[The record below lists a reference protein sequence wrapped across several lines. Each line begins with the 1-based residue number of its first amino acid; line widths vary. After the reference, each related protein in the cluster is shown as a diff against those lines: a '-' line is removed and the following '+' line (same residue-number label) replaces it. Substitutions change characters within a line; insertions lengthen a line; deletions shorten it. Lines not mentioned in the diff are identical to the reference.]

1 MPAGAVFD
9 SINGLLN
16 PGRLLIDLQQA
27 NELARRLAGC
37 MQPEAIARCITDG
50 LVETFD
56 SAFARIWLVEPDGNA
71 LRLVASSGMYTRLD
85 GSFARVPMGA
95 FKVGKIA
102 HNQVPFL
109 SNNLA
114 EETWVKDR
122 NWAIANNIRG
132 FAGYPL
138 MVGDR
143 VVGVLAMFSHHALAP
158 EFLEVLQ
165 SLCTT
170 VAVALEA
177 AIQFQQ
183 VQGQGRS
190 PLTAPTVSAPLSDQ
204 IAALLTTPRLT
215 LVGTEQP
222 LPPSTTHLFL
232 KAAEAL
238 NQLQCIYVRLTY
250 QPEWV
255 ALEAIVSV
263 RDARAETSQQAV
275 GDRFEELAF
284 TVSCLG
290 GTLQTLADDNPNA
303 VQVMLKLPYPT
314 CALGTTV
321 RVQCSL
327 PVLHMAFTHLAYQAG
342 LRVSKTGDRTVPLL
356 TNDAHLLATADH
368 VLWIQTPQTPRPAN
382 IAAVLDLATQPEQ
395 LRQAVA
401 AVLQGKAWGHVP
413 QSGSPLSEREHEI
426 LRLLTEGMRD
436 RDIANHLVISESTV
450 KFHLNN
456 VLAKLNARTRYQAIH
471 HAALA
476 GWLL

>member
-1 MPAGAVFD
+1 MD
-9 SINGLLN
+9 GLLN

-27 NELARRLAGC
+27 NGLARRLAGC

-56 SAFARIWLVEPDGNA
+56 SAFARIWLIEPDGQA

-138 MVGDR
+138 LVGDR

-165 SLCTT
+165 GLCTT

-183 VQGQGRS
+183 VQGRS
-190 PLTAPTVSAPLSDQ
+190 PLTAPITSASLSDQ
-204 IAALLTTPRLT
+204 IAALLITPRLT

-222 LPPSTTHLFL
+222 LPASTTHLFL
-232 KAAEAL
+232 KAAESL
-238 NQLQCIYVRLTY
+238 NRLPCLYARLTY

-263 RDARAETSQQAV
+263 RAAGAQEGPHTV

-290 GTLQTLADDNPNA
+290 GTLQTLADDSPNA

-314 CALGTTV
+314 CDFGAPV

-342 LRVSKTGDRTVPLL
+342 LRVYNTGDRTVPLL
-356 TNDAHLLATADH
+356 TNEAQLLTTADH
-368 VLWIQTPQTPRPAN
+368 VLWIQTPHTPPPAG

-401 AVLQGKAWGHVP
+401 AVLQGKSWGHAP
-413 QSGSPLSEREHEI
+413 QAGSPLSEREHEI
-426 LRLLTEGMRD
+426 MRLLTEGMRD

-456 VLAKLNARTRYQAIH
+456 VLTKLNARTRYQAIH
-471 HAALA
+471 QAALA